1 MGFFIKTVPDSE
13 ATGQLREYYD
23 EDIKDSGYVADT
35 TRSFSLLPDTYRGW
49 RELIRSI
56 RKSMRLR
63 NYELTTFAAAMEMGC
78 TYCML
83 AHGATL
89 RKNFFSAAELEVI
102 RKDVRHAGLEEK
114 EVLMMDYA
122 QKVVRDASST
132 SQQDFDRMRQA
143 GWTDEDILSITL
155 AAAARSFASKLF
167 DALGAGPDAAYK
179 DLDEET
185 HHTLIGKRA
194 FAR

>member
-1 MGFFIKTVPDSE
+1 MGFFIKTVPDSDAAGE
-13 ATGQLREYYD
+13 LREYYD
-23 EDIKDSGYVADT
+23 EDLKDLGYVADT
-35 TRSFSLLPDTYRGW
+35 TRSFSLLPDTYQGW
-49 RELIRSI
+49 RGLIRSI
-56 RKSMRLR
+56 RKHMRLR

-83 AHGATL
+83 AHGALL
-89 RKNFFSAAELEVI
+89 RKNFFSAAELEAI
-102 RKDVRHAGLEEK
+102 REDFHHAGLEEK
-114 EVLMMDYA
+114 EVLMMDYS

-132 SQQDFDRMRQA
+132 TRQDFDKMRAA

-167 DALGAGPDAAYK
+167 DSLGAGPDSVYK

-185 HHTLIGKRA
+185 HHTLIGKRP
-194 FAR
+194 FVS